1 MQKEET
7 DFIEIRPHC
16 DPALNEFVC
25 QIIILLFESQSG
37 CREPLVFA
45 LKTQKKKK
53 KMYEMINVGNS
64 MILPVFLKIDYL

>member
-1 MQKEET
+1 MEKEET

-16 DPALNEFVC
+16 DLALNEFVC

-45 LKTQKKKK
+45 LNYTRK
-53 KMYEMINVGNS
+53 KMKNVRND
-64 MILPVFLKIDYL
+64 KRRK